1 VALLVDAVGGG
12 LLRPFLL
19 LYGIAVMGLS
29 VAQAGLAL
37 SAGLLAGLAMLPFVG
52 RWIDRGARSSV
63 VTVTLLVRAAGV
75 VVLLAGSGQLAFVL
89 SSVLLGLGGQAW
101 PAAHAA
107 VIAELTKGR
116 QRDGALAAGRAVRN
130 AGLGAGALVATIA
143 VAGGGSVLK
152 GLATATAALFFIAGL
167 LVSSMRLR
175 AVQADRVPISK
186 APLGHLNA
194 LMWANLP
201 FALCFY
207 VLEVVLPALMLTH
220 LKVSPAWSAGMF
232 VGNTI
237 LVIATQ
243 VPLVAWLSKWP
254 RHTVFAASGVVLSLS
269 YLGFW
274 AGAAIGSTAGAVAMA
289 AVCVVYTMGE
299 ILYTGSGTALVIASA
314 PPQLLGRAL
323 VRFQLSTGVGMALAP
338 AILMGM
344 LAIGPWAL
352 WGFLALATLAGAAL
366 VLRPYGKE
374 LGVAHR
380 GNTDVSRVGAQAG

>member
-19 LYGIAVMGLS
+19 LYGIAVMGLN

-143 VAGGGSVLK
+143 VAGGGTVLK

-201 FALCFY
+201 FALCFH
-207 VLEVVLPALMLTH
+207 VLEVVLPALMLTQ
-220 LKVSPAWSAGMF
+220 LRVSPAWSAGMF
-232 VGNTI
+232 VGNTV

-274 AGAAIGSTAGAVAMA
+274 AGAAMGSTTGAVAVA

-338 AILMGM
+338 AILMGLLTM
-344 LAIGPWAL
+344 GPWAL